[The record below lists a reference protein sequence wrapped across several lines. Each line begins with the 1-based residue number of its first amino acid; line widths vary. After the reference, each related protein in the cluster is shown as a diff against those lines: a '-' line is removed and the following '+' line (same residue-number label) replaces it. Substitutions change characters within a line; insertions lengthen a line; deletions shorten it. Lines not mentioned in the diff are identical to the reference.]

1 MAFSTPVFRQPS
13 NPETYFLTRA
23 GGLGV
28 MTSPLQGEDRRFDS
42 APAHHSRRKQ
52 KMLGQNFLIDQNV
65 ADRIISEASISYG
78 EKVLEIGPG
87 RGVLTE
93 RLVTESD
100 LLAVEKDR
108 WLAVVLKQKF
118 GDQAEI
124 VEADILKFDIPDVD
138 VIVANL
144 PYSISSPILFRLF
157 EYDWNRAILMFQEE
171 FANRLIAKPGSKT
184 YGRLSVMANHYAK
197 TSKLFK
203 VSKTAFQPQPKV
215 HSQVVRLVRHEPD
228 YDLLDFSTFSEVVR
242 SIFTHRRKKIR
253 NCLKLTFPSLEVNDF
268 DYVNERAEVLSPN
281 QIAELSN
288 QIFSKLSE

>member
-1 MAFSTPVFRQPS
+1 MAFSTAVFRQPS
-13 NPETYFLTRA
+13 NSKTYFLTRA

-42 APAHHSRRKQ
+42 APAHHSRRRQ
-52 KMLGQNFLIDQNV
+52 KMLGQNFLIDQNI
-65 ADRIISEASISYG
+65 ADRIVSEASIIPD

-93 RLVTESD
+93 RLVTKSK

-118 GDQAEI
+118 SEQAEI
-124 VEADILKFDIPDVD
+124 VEADILKFDIPEID

-157 EYDWNRAILMFQEE
+157 DYDWNRAILMFQEE

-197 TSKLFK
+197 TTKLFK

-215 HSQVVRLVRHEPD
+215 HSQVVRLVRHKPD
-228 YDLLDFSTFSEVVR
+228 YELSDFKTFSKVVK
-242 SIFTHRRKKIR
+242 SVFTHRRKKIR
-253 NCLKLTFPSLEVNDF
+253 NCLKLTFPDLEINDLNF
-268 DYVNERAEVLSPN
+268 VDERAEVLSPS
-281 QIAELSN
+281 QIADLSN
-288 QIFSKLSE
+288 QIFKRLSE